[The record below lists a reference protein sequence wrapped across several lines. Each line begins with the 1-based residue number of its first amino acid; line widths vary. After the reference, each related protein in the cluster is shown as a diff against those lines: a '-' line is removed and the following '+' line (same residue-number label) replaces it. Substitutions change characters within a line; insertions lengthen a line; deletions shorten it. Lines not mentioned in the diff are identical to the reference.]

1 MIKSMIP
8 HAFDKNKTVQ
18 KFMFPE
24 SWLAVCTFEVF
35 YLGAFWSGS
44 EGFFDFWR
52 INIQDN

>member
-1 MIKSMIP
+1 MIP